1 MLTQLWKSF
10 DVGTFK
16 IITCSTVFQPNKKK
30 SLVKYM
36 IKLEFPTGLKKYYWA
51 NMCSA
56 LFLGQSSVIDLSSL
70 QPQRRLNISSETEI
84 FYFH

>member
-30 SLVKYM
+30 SFDDKYM
-36 IKLEFPTGLKKYYWA
+36 IKLEFPTGLKAQKVLLGKYVF
-51 NMCSA
+51 CSFSRA
-56 LFLGQSSVIDLSSL
+56 IV
-70 QPQRRLNISSETEI
+70 RN
-84 FYFH
+84 